1 MDLPECKPILGN
13 LTRLMLLTFNA
24 FLAVKVDHTN
34 KLEFKSKIKVK
45 NLIQIEFRIFH

>member
-13 LTRLMLLTFNA
+13 LTRSMLLTFKA
-24 FLAVKVDHTN
+24 FLAVKVDHTT

-45 NLIQIEFRIFH
+45 NLIQIEF